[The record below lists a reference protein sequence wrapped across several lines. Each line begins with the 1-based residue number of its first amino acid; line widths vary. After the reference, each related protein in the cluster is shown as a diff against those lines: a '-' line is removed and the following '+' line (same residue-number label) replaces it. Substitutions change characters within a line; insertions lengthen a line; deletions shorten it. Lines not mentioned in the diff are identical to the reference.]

1 MNTAKHVQEETISPA
16 LMNCTNV
23 QRYTSLNR
31 TRIYQ
36 LIRNQGFPAP
46 IKIGKSSRWKR
57 ASIDSWIKEQE
68 ASA

>member
-1 MNTAKHVQEETISPA
+1 MNAAKHVQDETLSPA

-23 QRYTSLNR
+23 QRYTDLNR

-36 LIRNQGFPAP
+36 LIRNQDFPAP

-57 ASIDSWIKEQE
+57 TAIDSWIKAQG
-68 ASA
+68 AAA